1 MEGEPTPQCAPGAAA
16 CELRHD
22 FGELRLEAGERI
34 EDLCQSWTLNNPE
47 ELWVNQVGVRAGA
60 AYHHATWVHVP
71 NTLFDRPD
79 GSWPCK
85 EPHFEER
92 QAALRG
98 GWLFVQSPQARTQT
112 LKLSE
117 GAAVRIPPWSRVI
130 GRTHLVNTETSTAD
144 ANLRLS
150 ITAIPRDAVKVKLT
164 PFHFTYNDLRL
175 PPNASAMFT
184 GRCDFKTT
192 FEAVAGGPFSFKI
205 HHVLPH
211 YHELGGLFGVNALDG
226 TRDVRPIYTLVGAM
240 EAGGRTYDPPVDISQ
255 QSGLAFT
262 CGYTNPHDR
271 EVGWGPSGE
280 MCVML
285 GFAESSMVFET
296 EVAEG
301 AGAVVGV
308 EEEVVLHEG
317 VCSVTG
323 SPASQEQPGGAP
335 PAK

>member
-1 MEGEPTPQCAPGAAA
+1 MGSEPEVRCEPGASH
-16 CELRHD
+16 CELRHE
-22 FGELRLEAGERI
+22 FVERRLEAGEHI
-34 EDLCQSWTLNNPE
+34 EDLCQSWSLNNPE
-47 ELWVNQVGVRAGA
+47 ELWVNRVDLRAGE
-60 AYHHATWVHVP
+60 AYRHGTWIHVP

-79 GSWPCK
+79 GAWPCK
-85 EPHFEER
+85 EEPFDER

-98 GWLFVQSPQARTQT
+98 GVLFVQSHKAKTQT
-112 LKLSE
+112 QKLPE

-130 GRTHLVNTETSTAD
+130 GKTHLVNTDSAPAA

-150 ITAIPRDAVKVKLT
+150 LTAIPRDSVKVRLT
-164 PFHFTYNDLRL
+164 PFRFTYRDLHL
-175 PPNASAMFT
+175 PPSASSMFT
-184 GRCDFKTT
+184 GRCDLKTP
-192 FEAVAGGPFSFKI
+192 FEAAAGGPFSFKI

-255 QSGLAFT
+255 QSGLAFS

-285 GFAESSMVFET
+285 GFAESSMVFEA